1 MLVPDKFIQNCYSFA
16 RKRSYVAR
24 GTYDYHHGPLK
35 SNSPASYAGQ
45 GDQRRLKKYPIFLYV
60 AKTVSQ
66 SRNSELSTRKF
77 NL

>member
-1 MLVPDKFIQNCYSFA
+1 
-16 RKRSYVAR
+16 
-24 GTYDYHHGPLK
+24 LK
-35 SNSPASYAGQ
+35 SNSPASYAGQQ